1 MKFNFTN
8 NNINEIND
16 EAIILGVFK
25 DDISSK
31 QDLIENV
38 DLSSILNLGDFTG
51 KKKQLMLLY
60 NVKGMESK
68 RLLLVG
74 LGKKN
79 SNHQS
84 QDLFLR

>member
-8 NNINEIND
+8 NSINEIND
-16 EAIILGVFK
+16 EAIVLGVFK

-60 NVKGMESK
+60 NVKEIG
-68 RLLLVG
+68 RAHV
-74 LGKKN
+74 
-79 SNHQS
+79 
-84 QDLFLR
+84 